1 MIDKGVGE
9 GAGTGPTTPPLEDLV
24 RRGVRTAAMVL
35 TASVMT
41 GILTGCDSA
50 RASVSRVVDGDTVD
64 VVVEGREQRVRL
76 LNIDT
81 PETVDPD
88 KDVQCLGPEATAHL
102 ATLLPVGTAIELLTD
117 DEKVDR
123 DGRLL
128 AGVRLDDGRLV
139 NAEMARAGLALP
151 MVVGSNDRFLPEVEQ
166 ANAEAVTAQRGLYD
180 PAISCTVPGQ
190 VRETEGAAAALA
202 APTAST
208 SAEQA
213 DAGVAGAAALLA
225 TAVALRSALKA
236 ATPGDGLIWKAVHAL
251 PDRSGMEE
259 RIGSVVST
267 AQDRELAHRTKAREL
282 RTPPPPPPTINRP
295 GTTTRTPKPEPSTR
309 GEAATTGRRSSG
321 SAGAPAPVPAPEAKP
336 KPNSE
341 VDTSGGSGPAGYTGP
356 RCYAPGGKTWTP
368 C

>member
-1 MIDKGVGE
+1 
-9 GAGTGPTTPPLEDLV
+9 
-24 RRGVRTAAMVL
+24 MVL

-41 GILTGCDSA
+41 GMLTGCDSA
-50 RASVSRVVDGDTVD
+50 RASVSRVVDGDTID
-64 VVVEGREQRVRL
+64 VVAEGREQRVRL

-81 PETVDPD
+81 PETVDPNR
-88 KDVQCLGPEATAHL
+88 DVQCLGPEASAHL

-117 DEKVDR
+117 DEQVDR
-123 DGRLL
+123 GGRLL

-151 MVVGSNDRFLPEVEQ
+151 MVVGSNDRFLPEVEA

-190 VRETEGAAAALA
+190 VLEAEGAAAGLA

-213 DAGVAGAAALLA
+213 GSGAAGAAALLA

-236 ATPGDGLIWKAVHAL
+236 ATPGDGLIWQAVHAL
-251 PDRSGMEE
+251 PDRSSMVTQV
-259 RIGSVVST
+259 GSVVST
-267 AQDRELAHRTKAREL
+267 AQDRELAHRAKAREL
-282 RTPPPPPPTINRP
+282 RTPPPPPPTSGRT
-295 GTTTRTPKPEPSTR
+295 GTTRTPEPEPSTR
-309 GEAATTGRRSSG
+309 RGTATTGPRSSG
-321 SAGAPAPVPAPEAKP
+321 SGSAPTPVPAPEPKTKP
-336 KPNSE
+336 KTD

>member
-1 MIDKGVGE
+1 
-9 GAGTGPTTPPLEDLV
+9 
-24 RRGVRTAAMVL
+24 MVL

-41 GILTGCDSA
+41 GMLTGCDSA
-50 RASVSRVVDGDTVD
+50 RASVSRVVDGDTID
-64 VVVEGREQRVRL
+64 VVAEGREQRVRL

-81 PETVDPD
+81 PETVDPNR
-88 KDVQCLGPEATAHL
+88 DVQCLGPEASAHL
-102 ATLLPVGTAIELLTD
+102 ATLLPVGTAIELLID
-117 DEKVDR
+117 DEQVDR
-123 DGRLL
+123 GGRLL

-151 MVVGSNDRFLPEVEQ
+151 MVVGSNDRFLPEVAA

-190 VRETEGAAAALA
+190 VLEAEGAAAALA

-213 DAGVAGAAALLA
+213 DSGAAGAAALLA
-225 TAVALRSALKA
+225 TAVALRGALKT
-236 ATPGDGLIWKAVHAL
+236 ATPGDGLIWQAVHAL
-251 PDRSGMEE
+251 PDPSSMVTRV
-259 RIGSVVST
+259 GSVVST

-282 RTPPPPPPTINRP
+282 RTPPPPPPTSGRT
-295 GTTTRTPKPEPSTR
+295 GTTTRAPEPEPSTR
-309 GEAATTGRRSSG
+309 RGTATTGPRSSG
-321 SAGAPAPVPAPEAKP
+321 SRSAPTPVPAPEPKTKP
-336 KPNSE
+336 KADVD